1 MTYAI
6 ILALSTFFAAIVVS
20 IALWSMLS
28 YVAADAGVDRGWWR
42 SLFQRIARLAIPE
55 ERHQLDEVQLDL
67 VRAGYTS
74 SRADFLFFGVR
85 AVSALVLPIPAL
97 LVLQPTDL
105 YFFIGIIA
113 VMATIGYLTPRV
125 LLERAVRRQQS
136 AIRMGISTFLDMLLP
151 ALGAG
156 LGVDAALRY
165 VQGELESVRPEL
177 AGVVRHS
184 LALVDA
190 GFPNERALSTWYAR
204 TGVKDLDPI
213 AKLLIRAERSGVGV
227 AESLGQFAELVRKAM
242 LREQESEMARVG
254 PYLTVMAII
263 FIMPIT
269 AVAMLGP
276 ALMQVAQMLFP
287 EAMG

>member
-74 SRADFLFFGVR
+74 GRADFLFFGVR
-85 AVSALVLPIPAL
+85 AVSALALPIPAL
-97 LVLQPTDL
+97 LVMQPTDL

-113 VMATIGYLTPRV
+113 VMATIGYLAPRV

-204 TGVKDLDPI
+204 TGVKDLEPI
-213 AKLLIRAERSGVGV
+213 AKLLVRAERSGVGV

>member
-1 MTYAI
+1 MTYAA

-28 YVAADAGVDRGWWR
+28 YVAADAGVDSGWWR
-42 SLFQRIARLAIPE
+42 NLFQRVARLAIPE
-55 ERHQLDEVQLDL
+55 ERHQLDAVQLDL
-67 VRAGYTS
+67 VRAGYTN
-74 SRADFLFFGVR
+74 SRADLLFFGVR

-97 LVLQPTDL
+97 FFIQPTDL
-105 YFFIGIIA
+105 YYFVGIVA
-113 VMATIGYLTPRV
+113 VMATIGYLAPRV
-125 LLERAVRRQQS
+125 LLERAVRRQQN
-136 AIRMGISTFLDMLLP
+136 AIRLGISTFLDMLLP

-177 AGVVRHS
+177 AAVVRHS

-227 AESLGQFAELVRKAM
+227 AEALGQLSELVRKAM

>member
-1 MTYAI
+1 MTYAA

-28 YVAADAGVDRGWWR
+28 YVAADAGVDSGWWR
-42 SLFQRIARLAIPE
+42 NLFQRVARLAIPE
-55 ERHQLDEVQLDL
+55 ERHQLDAVQLDL
-67 VRAGYTS
+67 VRAGYTN
-74 SRADFLFFGVR
+74 SRADLLFFGVR

-97 LVLQPTDL
+97 FFIQPTDL
-105 YFFIGIIA
+105 YYFVGIVA
-113 VMATIGYLTPRV
+113 VMATIGYLAPRV

-136 AIRMGISTFLDMLLP
+136 AIRLGISTFLDMLLP

-177 AGVVRHS
+177 AAVVRHS

-227 AESLGQFAELVRKAM
+227 AEALGQLAELVRKAM